1 MGTPDFALPALD
13 ALIAA
18 GHDIAAVYTQP
29 PRPSGRGHSL
39 QPSPVAKRAEAHGIP
54 VRWPVSLRDPAV
66 QAEFAALDLDVA
78 VVAAYGLILPKAVL
92 AAPRHGC
99 INIHGSLLPRW
110 RGAAPVHRAI
120 LAGDA
125 ESGVCIMGMEAG
137 LDTGPVYKAV
147 SLPLGPETTGGM
159 LHDALAAMGARALV
173 ECLPAIA
180 DGSLLPVVQPD
191 DGVTYASKIERAES
205 RLDWRLPAE
214 QLERV
219 VRAFA
224 PAPGAY
230 AEIGT
235 ERIKILAARIVD
247 ASGAPGE
254 ALDDRMTIAC
264 GDKALQPTR
273 LQRPGKAAVALDD
286 FLNGY
291 RLPAGSR
298 LPLPTD
304 SEAA

>member
-13 ALIAA
+13 ALVAA
-18 GHDIAAVYTQP
+18 GHDVACVYTQP
-29 PRPSGRGHSL
+29 PRPSGRGHAL
-39 QPSPVAKRAEAHGIP
+39 QPSPVAKRAEAHGIA

-78 VVAAYGLILPKAVL
+78 VVAAYGLILPKAIL

-120 LAGDA
+120 LAGDP

-147 SLPLGPETTGGM
+147 PLPLGPETTGGM
-159 LHDALAAMGARALV
+159 LHDALASMGARALV
-173 ECLPAIA
+173 EALPGIA
-180 DGSLLPVVQPD
+180 DGSLAAVPQPD

-205 RLDWRLPAE
+205 RLDWRLPAA

-224 PAPGAY
+224 PAPGAFT
-230 AEIGT
+230 EIAG
-235 ERIKILAARIVD
+235 ERIKILSARVVD
-247 ASGAPGE
+247 AAGAPGE
-254 ALDDRMTIAC
+254 ALDDRLTIAC
-264 GDKALQPTR
+264 GEGALQPTR
-273 LQRPGKAAVALDD
+273 LQRPGKGAMALDD
-286 FLNGY
+286 FLNGF

-298 LPLPTD
+298 LPLAPD